1 MSMSPLPMAR
11 RERTPTLCDIATAD
25 GWSPAD
31 RNRRPLPRPDAAAG
45 QHRHGQP
52 VCLTSTGAQ
61 PLSGWV
67 ARKLFFST
75 KRMPFPPSSRG
86 FFSLSFPP
94 TKQMQKGW
102 RACEEVDPTVGM
114 PCLVLHCGRSS
125 LACFQSGVKVR
136 AQDAPLPCS
145 HCLPLVAIA
154 PQCAALSKAAPRA
167 AVDFIYVSATAG
179 VQHPT

>member
-1 MSMSPLPMAR
+1 M
-11 RERTPTLCDIATAD
+11 E
-25 GWSPAD
+25 
-31 RNRRPLPRPDAAAG
+31 
-45 QHRHGQP
+45 
-52 VCLTSTGAQ
+52 
-61 PLSGWV
+61 
-67 ARKLFFST
+67 
-75 KRMPFPPSSRG
+75 
-86 FFSLSFPP
+86 
-94 TKQMQKGW
+94 KGW

>member
-1 MSMSPLPMAR
+1 MGGKK
-11 RERTPTLCDIATAD
+11 T
-25 GWSPAD
+25 
-31 RNRRPLPRPDAAAG
+31 
-45 QHRHGQP
+45 
-52 VCLTSTGAQ
+52 
-61 PLSGWV
+61 
-67 ARKLFFST
+67 LFFNWKDALPAT
-75 KRMPFPPSSRG
+75 WRG
-86 FFSLSFPP
+86 FFSLSFPPTP